1 MKRHSFRFQFQQRA
15 INDRLRIGLTGAA
28 TLTDMQ
34 MPFSDD
40 YILAYNMLPVYP
52 VYNADGSYF
61 TDANHNYDQG
71 NPVQNQDQNYKK
83 AANNYFYGQGDVQFS
98 ILDGL
103 TTKVNLYKS
112 RFSSDYSEWQD
123 PRNSRGQG
131 DTGKA
136 IRRNRLWDRNLL
148 EWTANYTKAFG
159 SAEEHKVDAIVGYS
173 WENNLYAD
181 QKSEA
186 TNFAVGSM
194 GADNIQS
201 GNLLKIGNVT
211 SSRNEYKLISLFA
224 RAHYSFKER
233 YMITATVR
241 RDGSSKF
248 GANHKWGT
256 FPSVS
261 AAWGISQ
268 ESFMEPTSD
277 WLSNLKLRASWG
289 KLGNN
294 SIGNYEWQALYGS
307 GYNYAFNSNKS
318 NGLAMTTFSNYAL
331 EWEETAITNI
341 GLDFGVLNNRLNGT
355 IEVYDKKTDGILYR
369 PTLPE
374 SLNQFTSPL
383 QNLAGVNNKG
393 LEITLGWNDRVGDI
407 SYSVSGNFTYNKNK
421 VTKYKGELVR
431 EWRTDANGK
440 KVWYQNVGTVANG
453 SSNLIVEGHEMN
465 EYYMMNPY
473 KGNGSYFNSDGT
485 VNINGGPK
493 DGMIRTEADMKWL
506 QAMFDAGYK
515 FYPNQAIGKDK
526 IWYGDMIYAD
536 YNGDGIYGNDDDRDF
551 QGVSWRPKYYFGL
564 QASMTW
570 KGFDLSMNWAGAA
583 GFKIDYYKQTQ
594 NSVSVTHGYGLGYD
608 IAYDHYFF
616 DPENPNDPRTNIYS
630 ETPRLVGYQNSGQ
643 ASATSSWHLKNGNYI
658 KLKNL
663 TIGYTFPKEWMKVA
677 FIQNARVYLSG
688 ENLLTITKFEGSDPE
703 RMAGDGYMPIRQYT
717 VGVNVT
723 F

>member
-1 MKRHSFRFQFQQRA
+1 MAYGCQR
-15 INDRLRIGLTGAA
+15 
-28 TLTDMQ
+28 Q
-34 MPFSDD
+34 
-40 YILAYNMLPVYP
+40 
-52 VYNADGSYF
+52 
-61 TDANHNYDQG
+61 
-71 NPVQNQDQNYKK
+71 
-83 AANNYFYGQGDVQFS
+83 
-98 ILDGL
+98 
-103 TTKVNLYKS
+103 
-112 RFSSDYSEWQD
+112 
-123 PRNSRGQG
+123 
-131 DTGKA
+131 
-136 IRRNRLWDRNLL
+136 
-148 EWTANYTKAFG
+148 
-159 SAEEHKVDAIVGYS
+159 
-173 WENNLYAD
+173 
-181 QKSEA
+181 
-186 TNFAVGSM
+186 
-194 GADNIQS
+194 
-201 GNLLKIGNVT
+201 
-211 SSRNEYKLISLFA
+211 
-224 RAHYSFKER
+224 
-233 YMITATVR
+233 
-241 RDGSSKF
+241 
-248 GANHKWGT
+248 
-256 FPSVS
+256 
-261 AAWGISQ
+261 
-268 ESFMEPTSD
+268 
-277 WLSNLKLRASWG
+277 
-289 KLGNN
+289 
-294 SIGNYEWQALYGS
+294 
-307 GYNYAFNSNKS
+307 
-318 NGLAMTTFSNYAL
+318 
-331 EWEETAITNI
+331 
-341 GLDFGVLNNRLNGT
+341 
-355 IEVYDKKTDGILYR
+355 
-369 PTLPE
+369 
-374 SLNQFTSPL
+374 
-383 QNLAGVNNKG
+383 
-393 LEITLGWNDRVGDI
+393 
-407 SYSVSGNFTYNKNK
+407 
-421 VTKYKGELVR
+421 
-431 EWRTDANGK
+431 

>member
-1 MKRHSFRFQFQQRA
+1 M
-15 INDRLRIGLTGAA
+15 
-28 TLTDMQ
+28 
-34 MPFSDD
+34 
-40 YILAYNMLPVYP
+40 
-52 VYNADGSYF
+52 
-61 TDANHNYDQG
+61 
-71 NPVQNQDQNYKK
+71 
-83 AANNYFYGQGDVQFS
+83 
-98 ILDGL
+98 
-103 TTKVNLYKS
+103 
-112 RFSSDYSEWQD
+112 
-123 PRNSRGQG
+123 
-131 DTGKA
+131 
-136 IRRNRLWDRNLL
+136 
-148 EWTANYTKAFG
+148 
-159 SAEEHKVDAIVGYS
+159 
-173 WENNLYAD
+173 
-181 QKSEA
+181 
-186 TNFAVGSM
+186 
-194 GADNIQS
+194 
-201 GNLLKIGNVT
+201 
-211 SSRNEYKLISLFA
+211 
-224 RAHYSFKER
+224 
-233 YMITATVR
+233 
-241 RDGSSKF
+241 
-248 GANHKWGT
+248 
-256 FPSVS
+256 
-261 AAWGISQ
+261 
-268 ESFMEPTSD
+268 
-277 WLSNLKLRASWG
+277 
-289 KLGNN
+289 
-294 SIGNYEWQALYGS
+294 
-307 GYNYAFNSNKS
+307 
-318 NGLAMTTFSNYAL
+318 
-331 EWEETAITNI
+331 
-341 GLDFGVLNNRLNGT
+341 
-355 IEVYDKKTDGILYR
+355 
-369 PTLPE
+369 
-374 SLNQFTSPL
+374 
-383 QNLAGVNNKG
+383 
-393 LEITLGWNDRVGDI
+393 GWNDRVGDI

-658 KLKNL
+658 KLK
-663 TIGYTFPKEWMKVA
+663 T
-677 FIQNARVYLSG
+677 
-688 ENLLTITKFEGSDPE
+688 
-703 RMAGDGYMPIRQYT
+703 
-717 VGVNVT
+717 
-723 F
+723 